1 MTGAPPKATAQLFLD
16 GLLGAASADDLRAQ
30 VDWPRYRLMQLMQG
44 TAGTDA
50 ATREQLLARGFVE
63 LSRGRFDANAEE
75 RALRSLRSLVAILL
89 PRGWRFVDGYDN
101 PMLAGLRG
109 GPAAGAPPNLSRYLV
124 MLQEIARAA
133 VPVTVAADDDGHGQ
147 KLMTLLFVDGK
158 YVGFLPG
165 ALPAPATRRS
175 DG

>member
-1 MTGAPPKATAQLFLD
+1 MTEAKQAARAFLD
-16 GLLGAASADDLRAQ
+16 GLVGDGPLEPLRAR

-63 LSRGRFDANAEE
+63 LSRASFGADAEE
-75 RALRSLRSLVAILL
+75 RALKSLRSLIAILL

-101 PMLAGLRG
+101 PMLAALAG
-109 GPAAGAPPNLSRYLV
+109 GPAPGAPPNLTRYLT
-124 MLQEIARAA
+124 MLQEIVRAA
-133 VPVTVAADDDGHGQ
+133 TPVTIAGRDDDEGA
-147 KLMTLLFVDGK
+147 KLMTLLFVDGR

-165 ALPAPATRRS
+165 SRQSP
-175 DG
+175 

>member
-1 MTGAPPKATAQLFLD
+1 MRAEARAFLD
-16 GLLGAASADDLRAQ
+16 GLVGDAPVERLRAL

-44 TAGTDA
+44 TAGSDA

-63 LSRGRFDANAEE
+63 LGRGTFGADAEE
-75 RALRSLRSLVAILL
+75 RALRSLRSLIEILL

-101 PMLAGLRG
+101 PMVAALIA
-109 GPAAGAPPNLSRYLV
+109 GPAAGAPPNLTRYLT

-133 VPVTVAADDDGHGQ
+133 TPVTIAGKDDDEWR

-165 ALPAPATRRS
+165 SDPRAGAATPSRA
-175 DG
+175 

>member
-1 MTGAPPKATAQLFLD
+1 MRAEARAFLD
-16 GLLGAASADDLRAQ
+16 GLLGGEDVRAR

-44 TAGTDA
+44 TAGSDA
-50 ATREQLLARGFVE
+50 ETREQLLARGFVE
-63 LSRGRFDANAEE
+63 LSRGSFGAEAEE
-75 RALRSLRSLVAILL
+75 RALKSLRSLVEILL

-101 PMLAGLRG
+101 PMLAALAG
-109 GPAAGAPPNLSRYLV
+109 GPSAGAPPNLTRYLS

-133 VPVTVAADDDGHGQ
+133 APVTIAAQDDDEGR

-165 ALPAPATRRS
+165 ALQRP
-175 DG
+175 

>member
-1 MTGAPPKATAQLFLD
+1 MTDAAKQGARAFLD
-16 GLLGAASADDLRAQ
+16 GLFGGDDVRGS
-30 VDWPRYRLMQLMQG
+30 VDWARYRLMQLMQG

-50 ATREQLLARGFVE
+50 QTREQLLARGFVE
-63 LSRGRFDANAEE
+63 LSRGSFGAEAEE
-75 RALRSLRSLVAILL
+75 RALKSLRSLVDLLL

-101 PMLAGLRG
+101 PMLAALTG
-109 GPAAGAPPNLSRYLV
+109 GPAPGAPPNLTRYLT

-133 VPVTVAADDDGHGQ
+133 APVTIAAKDDDEGR

-165 ALPAPATRRS
+165 ALHKP
-175 DG
+175 

>member
-1 MTGAPPKATAQLFLD
+1 MTAADARAAAQALLD
-16 GLLGAASADDLRAQ
+16 GLGGGGDVAPLRGLI
-30 VDWPRYRLMQLMQG
+30 DWPRFRLMQLMQG

-63 LSRGRFDANAEE
+63 LARGSFGAEAE
-75 RALRSLRSLVAILL
+75 TRALRSLGSLVQILM
-89 PRGWRFVDGYDN
+89 PRGWRFVDGWDN
-101 PMLAGLRG
+101 PMLAALRG
-109 GPAAGAPPNLSRYLV
+109 GPAPGAPPNLTRYLT

-133 VPVTVAADDDGHGQ
+133 APVTIAGRDDAEGQ

-165 ALPAPATRRS
+165 QMK
-175 DG
+175 

>member
-1 MTGAPPKATAQLFLD
+1 MKVAARAFLD
-16 GLLGAASADDLRAQ
+16 GLVADGPLEPLRAL

-63 LSRGRFDANAEE
+63 LSRARFGADAEE
-75 RALRSLRSLVAILL
+75 RALRSLRSLIEILL

-101 PMLAGLRG
+101 PMLTALEG
-109 GPAAGAPPNLSRYLV
+109 GPAPGAPPNLSRYLT

-133 VPVTVAADDDGHGQ
+133 TPVTIAAKDDDEGK

-165 ALPAPATRRS
+165 ALPAR
-175 DG
+175 

>member
-1 MTGAPPKATAQLFLD
+1 MTEAKQAARAFLD
-16 GLLGAASADDLRAQ
+16 GLVGDGPVESLRAR

-63 LSRGRFDANAEE
+63 LSRASFGADAEE
-75 RALRSLRSLVAILL
+75 RALTSLRSLIEILL

-101 PMLAGLRG
+101 PMLAALAG
-109 GPAAGAPPNLSRYLV
+109 GPAPGAPPNLTRYLT

-133 VPVTVAADDDGHGQ
+133 APVTIAGRDDDEGA
-147 KLMTLLFVDGK
+147 KLMTLLFVDGR

-165 ALPAPATRRS
+165 TLAPRE
-175 DG
+175 

>member
-1 MTGAPPKATAQLFLD
+1 MRADAKAFLD
-16 GLLGAASADDLRAQ
+16 GLLGDKPVDQLRAL

-44 TAGTDA
+44 TAGSDP

-63 LSRGRFDANAEE
+63 LSRATFGAEAEE
-75 RALRSLRSLVAILL
+75 RALRSLRSLVEILL
-89 PRGWRFVDGYDN
+89 PRGWRFVDGFDN
-101 PMLAGLRG
+101 PMVAALAG
-109 GPAAGAPPNLSRYLV
+109 GPAPGAPPNLTRYLT

-133 VPVTVAADDDGHGQ
+133 APVTIAAKDDDEGR

-165 ALPAPATRRS
+165 AMPTARP
-175 DG
+175 G

>member
-1 MTGAPPKATAQLFLD
+1 MRTDTSRTDARAFLD
-16 GLLGAASADDLRAQ
+16 GLLAGEGAGDDVRAL

-63 LSRGRFDANAEE
+63 LGRGKFGADAEA
-75 RALRSLRSLVAILL
+75 RALRSLRSLIEILL

-101 PMLAGLRG
+101 PMLAALVA
-109 GPAAGAPPNLSRYLV
+109 GPAPGAPPNLTRYLT

-133 VPVTVAADDDGHGQ
+133 VPVTIAGRDDDEGQ
-147 KLMTLLFVDGK
+147 KLMTLLFVGGK

-165 ALPAPATRRS
+165 SQTR
-175 DG
+175 

>member
-1 MTGAPPKATAQLFLD
+1 MKATARAFID
-16 GLLGAASADDLRAQ
+16 GVLGDGPLEPLRAR

-63 LSRGRFDANAEE
+63 LSRGTFGAEAEE
-75 RALRSLRSLVAILL
+75 RALRSLRSLIEILL
-89 PRGWRFVDGYDN
+89 PRGWRFVDGFDN
-101 PMLAGLRG
+101 PMLAALAG
-109 GPAAGAPPNLSRYLV
+109 GPAPGAPPNLTRYLT

-133 VPVTVAADDDGHGQ
+133 APITIAAKDDDEGA

-165 ALPAPATRRS
+165 ALPRPTP
-175 DG
+175 